1 MANGVAERRHTGS
14 DVERTDDA
22 GHLSDPPRQT
32 RCLVID
38 SAWGFSALR
47 PEWSSLLRESASASP
62 FLTWEWLHTWW
73 THLGGS
79 SRLRLLVIRAGT
91 ELIAVAPFRTAT
103 GTAYLPCLD
112 MLATGDVGS
121 DYLDVI
127 VRRGREADALPAL
140 EQFARSQ
147 RMTLRLPHLGP
158 SATADLLADRLNA
171 LGWARTTTAGG
182 TCPYIPLA
190 GHTWDSY
197 LATLG
202 SSHRANVRRRIRA
215 LERTFDVRFERVT
228 TDAQRREALAKLFA
242 YHDQRFDERGTA
254 FATERLRAFHDEITR
269 RALDRGWLR
278 MFVLRLD
285 GAAAAVMYGFLYNGT
300 FYFYQHGFDGQ
311 FQEHSIGLV
320 LMALSVR
327 AAIDEGAGEFD
338 MLWGVEPYKFLWA
351 RHTRELRNLLLFPP
365 RFGGQLHRGLFHAR
379 RQAKALIDRYVS

>member
-1 MANGVAERRHTGS
+1 MITPGIAERRQGGGWH
-14 DVERTDDA
+14 VEQAPDI
-22 GHLSDPPRQT
+22 H
-32 RCLVID
+32 CLLID
-38 SAWGFSALR
+38 SAWSFSALR
-47 PEWSSLLRESASASP
+47 PEWSSLLRASASASP

-79 SRLRLLVIRAGT
+79 SRLRMVAVRAGT
-91 ELIAVAPFRTAT
+91 ELIAVAPFRAAT

-127 VRRGREADALPAL
+127 VRRGREAEALPAI
-140 EQFARSQ
+140 EQFVRSQ
-147 RMTLRLPHLGP
+147 CTTLRLTHLGP
-158 SATADLLADRLNA
+158 SAVADLLADRLHA
-171 LGWARTTTAGG
+171 SGWARTTTAGG

-215 LERTFDVRFERVT
+215 LDQKFDVRFERVT
-228 TDAQRREALAKLFA
+228 GDTQRREALAKLFE
-242 YHDQRFDERGTA
+242 YHDRRFDERGTA
-254 FATERLRAFHDEITR
+254 FGTDDMRAFHDELTR

-285 GAAAAVMYGFLYNGT
+285 GAPVAVMYGFLYDGT
-300 FYFYQHGFDGQ
+300 FYFYQHGFDEQ
-311 FQEHSIGLV
+311 FQQHSIGLV
-320 LMALSVR
+320 LMALSIR

-351 RHTRELRNLLLFPP
+351 RQTRELRTLLLFPP
-365 RFGGQLHRGLFHAR
+365 RIGGQIHRGLYHAR
-379 RQAKALIDRYVS
+379 RQAKALIGRYVS

>member
-1 MANGVAERRHTGS
+1 MIAPGIAERRQGGGLH
-14 DVERTDDA
+14 VEQAPDI
-22 GHLSDPPRQT
+22 H
-32 RCLVID
+32 CLLID
-38 SAWGFSALR
+38 SAWSFSALR
-47 PEWSSLLRESASASP
+47 PEWSSLLRASASASP

-79 SRLRLLVIRAGT
+79 SRLRMVAVRAGT
-91 ELIAVAPFRTAT
+91 ELIAVAPFRAAT

-127 VRRGREADALPAL
+127 VRRGREAEALPAI
-140 EQFARSQ
+140 EQFVRSQ
-147 RMTLRLPHLGP
+147 RTTLRLTHLGP
-158 SATADLLADRLNA
+158 SAVADLLADRLHA
-171 LGWARTTTAGG
+171 SGWARTTTACG

-215 LERTFDVRFERVT
+215 LDQKFDVRFERVT
-228 TDAQRREALAKLFA
+228 GDTQRREALAKLFE
-242 YHDQRFDERGTA
+242 YHDRRFDERGTA
-254 FATERLRAFHDEITR
+254 FGTDDMRAFHDELTR

-285 GAAAAVMYGFLYNGT
+285 GAAAAVMYGFLYDGT
-300 FYFYQHGFDGQ
+300 FYFYQHGFDEQ
-311 FQEHSIGLV
+311 FQQHSIGLV
-320 LMALSVR
+320 LMALSIR

-351 RHTRELRNLLLFPP
+351 RQTRELRTLLLFPP
-365 RFGGQLHRGLFHAR
+365 RIGGQIHRGLYHAR
-379 RQAKALIDRYVS
+379 RQAKALIGRYVS

>member
-1 MANGVAERRHTGS
+1 MIAPGIAERRQDGEWH
-14 DVERTDDA
+14 VEPAPDT
-22 GHLSDPPRQT
+22 S
-32 RCLVID
+32 CLLID
-38 SAWGFSALR
+38 SAWSFSALR
-47 PEWSSLLRESASASP
+47 PEWSSLLRASASASP

-73 THLGGS
+73 THLGES
-79 SRLRLLVIRAGT
+79 SRLRMVAVRAGT
-91 ELIAVAPFRTAT
+91 ELIAVAPFRVST

-127 VRRGREADALPAL
+127 VRGGREAEALPAI
-140 EQFARSQ
+140 EQFVRSQ
-147 RMTLRLPHLGP
+147 RTTLRLTHLGP
-158 SATADLLADRLNA
+158 SAVANLLADRLHA
-171 LGWARTTTAGG
+171 SGWARTTTAGG

-215 LERTFDVRFERVT
+215 LEQKFDVRFERVT
-228 TDAQRREALAKLFA
+228 GDTQRREALAKLFE
-242 YHDQRFDERGTA
+242 YHDRRFDERGTA
-254 FATERLRAFHDEITR
+254 FGTDDLRAFHDELTK

-285 GAAAAVMYGFLYNGT
+285 GAPAAVMYGFLYDGT
-300 FYFYQHGFDGQ
+300 FYFYQHGFDEQ
-311 FQEHSIGLV
+311 FQQHSIGLV
-320 LMALSVR
+320 LMGLSIR

-351 RHTRELRNLLLFPP
+351 RQTRELRTMLLFPP
-365 RFGGQLHRGLFHAR
+365 RIGGQIHRGLFHAR
-379 RQAKALIDRYVS
+379 RQAKALIGRYVS

>member
-1 MANGVAERRHTGS
+1 MIAPGIAERRQGGGLH
-14 DVERTDDA
+14 VEQATDI
-22 GHLSDPPRQT
+22 H
-32 RCLVID
+32 CLLID
-38 SAWGFSALR
+38 SAWSFSALR
-47 PEWSSLLRESASASP
+47 PEWSSLLRASASASP

-79 SRLRLLVIRAGT
+79 SRLRMVAVRAGT
-91 ELIAVAPFRTAT
+91 ELIAVAPFRAAT

-127 VRRGREADALPAL
+127 VRRGREAEALPAI
-140 EQFARSQ
+140 EQFVQSQ
-147 RMTLRLPHLGP
+147 RTTLRLTHLGP
-158 SATADLLADRLNA
+158 SAVANLLADRLHA
-171 LGWARTTTAGG
+171 SGWARTTTAGG

-215 LERTFDVRFERVT
+215 LDQKFDVRFERVT
-228 TDAQRREALAKLFA
+228 GDTQRREALAKLFE
-242 YHDQRFDERGTA
+242 YHDRRFDERGTA
-254 FATERLRAFHDEITR
+254 FGTDDMRAFHDELTR

-285 GAAAAVMYGFLYNGT
+285 GAPVAVMYGFLYDGT
-300 FYFYQHGFDGQ
+300 FYFYQHGFDEQ
-311 FQEHSIGLV
+311 FQQHSIGLV
-320 LMALSVR
+320 LMALSIR

-351 RHTRELRNLLLFPP
+351 RQTRELRTLLLFPP
-365 RFGGQLHRGLFHAR
+365 RIGGQIHRGLYHAR
-379 RQAKALIDRYVS
+379 RQAKALIGRYVS